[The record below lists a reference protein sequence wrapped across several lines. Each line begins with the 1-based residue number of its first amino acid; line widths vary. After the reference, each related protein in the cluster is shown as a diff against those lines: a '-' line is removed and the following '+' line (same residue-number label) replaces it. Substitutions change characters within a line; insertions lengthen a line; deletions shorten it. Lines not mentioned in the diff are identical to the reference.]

1 MRHRFQHA
9 LRCCASIGLHLL
21 PVGLLM
27 LAFVLFS
34 SPALAASAQDSNATL
49 TTQTSIPASTR
60 QLLSAFTPLA
70 QTPPTCPS
78 GQSANECAKTLT
90 NSFNGTAQAIYQVG
104 VWVVIV
110 VGVLVII
117 WTTPAAIAAAATN
130 NSRIIGQVVTRIG
143 LIIGLILLAINSWTI
158 LQWFLGTAGQTISSP
173 SLPNI
178 GG

>member
-1 MRHRFQHA
+1 MRHHLQHV
-9 LRCCASIGLHLL
+9 LHRCASIGLHLL
-21 PVGLLM
+21 PVGLLT
-27 LAFVLFS
+27 LALVLFS
-34 SPALAASAQDSNATL
+34 SPALAASTQVSGPKSSAQMTA
-49 TTQTSIPASTR
+49 PASV
-60 QLLSAFTPLA
+60 LHSMSAFLPLA
-70 QTPPTCPS
+70 QTPPTCPQD
-78 GQSANECAKTLT
+78 QSANQCAQTLT

-158 LQWFLGTAGQTISSP
+158 LQWFLGTAGSSITAP
-173 SLPNI
+173 SLPKI